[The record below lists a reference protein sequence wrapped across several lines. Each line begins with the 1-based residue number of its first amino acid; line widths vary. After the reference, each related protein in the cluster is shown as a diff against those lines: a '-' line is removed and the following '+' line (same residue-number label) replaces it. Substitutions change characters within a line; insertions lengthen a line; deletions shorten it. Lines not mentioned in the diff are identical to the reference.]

1 MFPMYSNKENVMIR
15 SSSMCLAY
23 VVALSVGAVS
33 ASADIGKGQKWYT
46 KNCKE
51 CHGNGT
57 KGASMHTQDEWDSL
71 FANDS
76 KAIILKHSGTKA
88 EPFFKGEEF
97 KDRSKHIRDFLFE
110 YGSDSGNVPAC

>member
-1 MFPMYSNKENVMIR
+1 MIR
-15 SSSMCLAY
+15 SSTMVLIVS
-23 VVALSVGAVS
+23 ALLTLGS
-33 ASADIGKGQKWYT
+33 ASAFADIIKGQKWYT

-97 KDRSKHIRDFLFE
+97 KERSKHIRDFLFE